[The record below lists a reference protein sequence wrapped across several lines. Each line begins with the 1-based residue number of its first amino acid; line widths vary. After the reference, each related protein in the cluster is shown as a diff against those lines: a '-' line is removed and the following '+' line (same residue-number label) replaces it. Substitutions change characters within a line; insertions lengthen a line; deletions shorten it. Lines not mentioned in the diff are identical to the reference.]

1 MIPSIEID
9 GALVE
14 RRVMELA
21 RIGACAGTGVC
32 RRVYSPEWVEAQAV
46 VERWFREAGLASRRD
61 AVGNV
66 WGRAEGTAGGQA
78 VVSGSHIDSQLPGGR
93 YDGALGIIAAL
104 TAVEAL
110 LQRFGPPRRPVE
122 VLSFC
127 EEEGSRYQGAS
138 FWGSRAITGDP
149 MLDDLDRLVD
159 ADGISIGDAMREVG
173 LDPAKIPEAKRDDI
187 GDFIEL
193 HVEQGPILE
202 HAGIPVGVVN
212 VINGARSYLVTVVGD
227 SNHAGA
233 MPMDLRRDPLVG
245 AAEMFIAIEQNAARM
260 GRPAVATVGFV
271 QVEPNWPAIIPKS
284 VTFSINT
291 RHNDRDALNQLAAAH
306 ETSLREIAARRRLDV
321 SWTGG
326 GGLDPVPCDPGIVAL
341 LEQSARDQ
349 GIQALTMPS
358 GALHDAQ
365 RMARIAR
372 MAMVFV
378 QSKDGRSH
386 TPEEFSSI
394 EHCVAG
400 IRVLAGAIHALAW

>member
-1 MIPSIEID
+1 MTPKITID
-9 GALVE
+9 PDVVE

-21 RIGACAGTGVC
+21 RIGACAETGVC
-32 RRVYSPEWVEAQAV
+32 RTVYSPEWVAAQDMVAG
-46 VERWFREAGLASRRD
+46 WFTGAGLTTRRD

-66 WGRAEGTAGGQA
+66 WGRVEGTAGGQA
-78 VVSGSHIDSQLPGGR
+78 VVSGSHIDTQLPGGR

-104 TAVEAL
+104 TAIEAL
-110 LQRFGPPRRPVE
+110 VAQFGPPKRPVE
-122 VLSFC
+122 ALSFC
-127 EEEGSRYQGAS
+127 EEEGSRYGGAS

-149 MLDDLDRLVD
+149 MTDDLTRLVD
-159 ADGISIGDAMREVG
+159 VDGMSIADAMRAVG
-173 LDPAKIPEAKRDDI
+173 LDPARIPEAKREDI

-202 HAGIPVGVVN
+202 HAEIPVGIVN
-212 VINGARSYLVTVVGD
+212 VINGARGYRVTVVGD

-245 AAEMFIAIEQNAARM
+245 AAEMIIAVQQNAVRL
-260 GRPAVATVGFV
+260 GRPAVATVGFMR
-271 QVEPNWPAIIPKS
+271 VEPGWPAIIPKT
-284 VTFSINT
+284 VTFSVNT
-291 RHNDRDALNQLAAAH
+291 RHNNLDALNGLAAAH
-306 ETSLREIAARRRLDV
+306 ENALREIAHRRGLQV
-321 SWTGG
+321 SWVGG
-326 GGLDPVPCDPGIVAL
+326 DGLDPCPSDPTIVAM
-341 LEQSARDQ
+341 LEASARDQ
-349 GIQALTMPS
+349 GIAALTMPS

-365 RMARIAR
+365 RMAGIAR

-400 IRVLAGAIHALAW
+400 IRVLAGGLHALAW